1 MEVQKE
7 RRIRSP
13 GTGPLAPQRTPVHHA
28 MAYICE
34 CGEKLVFT
42 REEVATKEARTLRC
56 ACGRTIVIQRG
67 IVYGAGHPHSGSRER
82 TA

>member
-7 RRIRSP
+7 RRIRSR
-13 GTGPLAPQRTPVHHA
+13 GTGPLAPQRTPVRQA
-28 MAYICE
+28 MGYICE
-34 CGEKLVFT
+34 CGEKMVFT
-42 REEVATKEARTLRC
+42 REEVATKEPRTLKC

-67 IVYGAGHPHSGSRER
+67 IVYGAGYSQSIFRER